1 MNKLSKIVGAV
12 CITSM
17 SLIGSASADSSAFTG
32 AYVAVTGSAVG
43 MALDGKRT
51 KTVGNTAE
59 TKGKAGMVS
68 PGAGLEAGFSY
79 PFSDMAFVTVGVN
92 YQPFDTEVKAD
103 NVTKSNNVKLAAND
117 IVSVFIEPS
126 FNVTENSAFFVK
138 VGYSESELDA
148 TGTDV
153 TNKTYSFD
161 GTTVA
166 LGTKTIS
173 DNGMF
178 LKTEAGITDYDSIT
192 IKNIREDD
200 NNGTRT
206 FTSSVKADVEVAYG
220 QVTIGFKF

>member
-12 CITSM
+12 CISSVSM
-17 SLIGSASADSSAFTG
+17 IGSASADSSAFTG
-32 AYVAVTGSAVG
+32 AYVAVTGSAIG
-43 MALDGKRT
+43 MALDGTRT
-51 KTVGNTAE
+51 KTVGNVSS

-79 PFSDMAFVTVGVN
+79 PLSDMAFITVGASM
-92 YQPFDTEVKAD
+92 QPFDTEVKAD
-103 NVTKSNNVKLAAND
+103 NVTKSNNVKLAASD
-117 IVSVFIEPS
+117 ILSVFIEPS
-126 FNVTENSAFFVK
+126 FNVTENSAFFIK
-138 VGYSESELDA
+138 AGYSESELDA

-153 TNKTYSFD
+153 TNKTYDFD

-173 DNGMF
+173 DNGLY
-178 LKTEAGITDYDSIT
+178 LKTEAGITDYDGIT

-206 FTSSVKADVEVAYG
+206 FTSSVKADIEVAYG
-220 QVTIGFKF
+220 QVTLGYKF